1 MSLGF
6 FSGSISIIAKIFLG
20 FDSFLFLGNNIV
32 KKYSKKIKSIS
43 FVGFKLILNSQH
55 LLKQSWSLSK
65 CVSMSLQALKSSIN
79 NFMKLSKYSLEA
91 VLTFF

>member
-32 KKYSKKIKSIS
+32 KKYSK
-43 FVGFKLILNSQH
+43 VD
-55 LLKQSWSLSK
+55 
-65 CVSMSLQALKSSIN
+65 
-79 NFMKLSKYSLEA
+79 
-91 VLTFF
+91 